1 MSFNIALSGLA
12 AAQKDLDVTA
22 NNIANVNTTGFKESR
37 AEFADV
43 YATSIFASGRTKVG
57 DGVTTSTVAQQFS
70 QGALQF
76 TNNSLDLAIT
86 GEGFFALTPDRQSQD
101 LTYTRS
107 GAFKLNKD
115 NFIVD
120 NNGNYLQGFAVDAVT
135 GENQSVS
142 LSTTQPIAIP
152 TSAGAP
158 RATNNIFLSMN
169 VDSRAVEL
177 PRNPGNFNPGDRA
190 SYTHSTSVTVYDSLG
205 EAHTVTTYFRK
216 VAPDD
221 PLNPPAWNEW
231 QTFVVFDDN
240 VNMPVA
246 PAYISDPLAPGYPGL
261 DLSEW
266 GNGSGALPYDGNG
279 GVFIGDSLFFDPNG
293 NLILP
298 VVPPVAPVLTTPN
311 LTLPAEALSAAT
323 ANYLTN
329 GAQYSQDVTVNYRDA
344 SGVRLPTQY
353 AANFDVTNL
362 SQDGTTVGSLTGV
375 DIDAFGR
382 VLASYSNGDSSY
394 LAQVTLVRFANVQ
407 GLKQVGNTS
416 WKQSITSGEPI
427 GGQANTGTFGAVNAS
442 ALEQANVNLT
452 TELVDLISAQRNF
465 QANSRALEVN
475 STLQQTVLQIR

>member
-57 DGVTTSTVAQQFS
+57 DGVTTSRVAQQFS

-86 GEGFFALTPDRQSQD
+86 GEGFFALTPDRFSQD
-101 LTYTRS
+101 MTYTRA

-120 NNGNYLQGFAVDAVT
+120 NNGNFLQGFAVDPVD

-142 LSTTQPIAIP
+142 LSTTQPISIP

-158 RATNNIFLSMN
+158 RATNNVFLSMN
-169 VDSRAVEL
+169 LDSRTPAFT
-177 PRNPGNFNPGDRA
+177 RDPGGFDPNVRTTY
-190 SYTHSTSVTVYDSLG
+190 SHSTSVTVYDSLG
-205 EAHTVTTYFRK
+205 ESHIVTTFFRK
-216 VAPDD
+216 LEPND
-221 PLNPPAWNEW
+221 PLNPPAWTEW
-231 QTFVVFDDN
+231 QTFVMFDN
-240 VNMPVA
+240 NSAMPTN
-246 PAYISDPLAPGYPGL
+246 PTYDPDPLTGPGL

-266 GNGSGALPYDGNG
+266 GNGSGADPYDGNG
-279 GVFIGDSLFFDPNG
+279 GIFIGDSLFFDANG
-293 NLILP
+293 NIILP
-298 VVPPVAPVLTTPN
+298 ANPPVAPVLIDPKI
-311 LTLPAEALSAAT
+311 TLPANALSAAS
-323 ANYLTN
+323 AGYLKNGSQYTN
-329 GAQYSQDVTVNYRDA
+329 NLTVNFRDA
-344 SGVRLPTQY
+344 AGVRQPTQF
-353 AANFDVTNL
+353 ASLFDVTNL
-362 SQDGTTVGSLTGV
+362 SQDGTTVGNLTGV

-382 VLASYSNGDSSY
+382 VLASYSNGDSAY
-394 LAQVTLVRFANVQ
+394 LAQVAMVRFANVQ

-416 WKQSITSGEPI
+416 WKQSISSGEPI
-427 GGQANTGTFGAVNAS
+427 AGQGNTGTFGAINSS
-442 ALEQANVNLT
+442 ALEQSNVNLT

-475 STLQQTVLQIR
+475 STLQQTILQIR

>member
-1 MSFNIALSGLA
+1 MSFTIALSGLA

-57 DGVTTSTVAQQFS
+57 DGVTTAVVAQQFN

-86 GEGFFALTPDRQSQD
+86 GEGFFATTPDRVSRD
-101 LTYTRS
+101 MTYSRA

-120 NNGNYLQGFAVDAVT
+120 NKGNFLQGFSVDPVT

-142 LSTTQPIAIP
+142 LSTTSPISIP

-169 VDSRAVEL
+169 LDSREIGKDAAV
-177 PRNPGNFNPGDRA
+177 PFNAADR
-190 SYTHSTSVTVYDSLG
+190 STYNHSTSVTVYDSLG
-205 EAHTVTTYFRK
+205 EAHTVTSYFRK
-216 VAPDD
+216 TQTV
-221 PLNPPAWNEW
+221 PPAN
-231 QTFVVFDDN
+231 
-240 VNMPVA
+240 
-246 PAYISDPLAPGYPGL
+246 
-261 DLSEW
+261 SEW
-266 GNGSGALPYDGNG
+266 ETWVVWDGLTSAPIQGNNIQFDSSGN
-279 GVFIGDSLFFDPNG
+279 FIDT
-293 NLILP
+293 
-298 VVPPVAPVLTTPN
+298 PPVPTI
-311 LTLPAEALSAAT
+311 TLPAAT
-323 ANYLTN
+323 LNDPLLGYLTN
-329 GAQYSQDVTVNYRDA
+329 GAQFAADIVVNFRDA

-353 AANFDVTNL
+353 AAAFDVTNL
-362 SQDGTTVGSLTGV
+362 SQDGTTVGFLTGV

-382 VLASYSNGDSSY
+382 VLASYSNGDSAY
-394 LAQVTLVRFANVQ
+394 LAQVSLVRFANVQ

-427 GGQANTGTFGAVNAS
+427 SGQANIGTFGAINAS
-442 ALEQANVNLT
+442 ALEQSNVNLT
-452 TELVDLISAQRNF
+452 TELVDLITAQRNF

-475 STLQQTVLQIR
+475 SQLQQNILQIR

>member
-57 DGVTTSTVAQQFS
+57 DGVTTAVVAQQFN

-86 GEGFFALTPDRQSQD
+86 GEGFFATTPDRVSRD
-101 LTYTRS
+101 MTYSRA

-120 NNGNYLQGFAVDAVT
+120 NKGNFLQGFSVDPVT

-142 LSTTQPIAIP
+142 LSTTSPISIP

-169 VDSRAVEL
+169 LDSREIGKDPAV
-177 PRNPGNFNPGDRA
+177 PFNAADR
-190 SYTHSTSVTVYDSLG
+190 STYNHSTSVTVYDSLG
-205 EAHTVTTYFRK
+205 EAHTVTSYFRK
-216 VAPDD
+216 IQTT
-221 PLNPPAWNEW
+221 PPAN
-231 QTFVVFDDN
+231 
-240 VNMPVA
+240 
-246 PAYISDPLAPGYPGL
+246 
-261 DLSEW
+261 SEW
-266 GNGSGALPYDGNG
+266 ETWVVWDGLTSAPIQGNNIQFDSSGN
-279 GVFIGDSLFFDPNG
+279 FIDT
-293 NLILP
+293 
-298 VVPPVAPVLTTPN
+298 PPVPN
-311 LTLPAEALSAAT
+311 ITLPAAT
-323 ANYLTN
+323 LNDPLLGYLTN
-329 GAQYSQDVTVNYRDA
+329 GAQFAADIVVNFRDA

-353 AANFDVTNL
+353 AAAFDVTNL
-362 SQDGTTVGSLTGV
+362 SQDGTTVGFLTGV

-382 VLASYSNGDSSY
+382 VLASYSNGDSAY
-394 LAQVTLVRFANVQ
+394 LAQVSLVRFANVQ

-427 GGQANTGTFGAVNAS
+427 AGQANIGTFGAINAS
-442 ALEQANVNLT
+442 ALEQSNVNLT
-452 TELVDLISAQRNF
+452 TELVDLITAQRNF

-475 STLQQTVLQIR
+475 SQLQQSILQIR